1 MIYGLYLSAA
11 GVVANSHRQDVI
23 TNNLANSETTG
34 FKRDLAL
41 FQERLTEAQFR
52 REGGMPPGASGD
64 RLLEELGG
72 GLLLSPTTIDNK
84 QGELEH
90 TSSPLD
96 VAVEGDGYF
105 AVRGERGETR
115 LTRNGRFMV
124 DREGSLVLSDAQG
137 HKVLDPKGKPIRLPT
152 DADGKLTVDTDGTI
166 KVGSNAVGQIGAF
179 DVADR
184 SKLTKQ
190 GGTLLAHPDAAQVR
204 PTTATLRSGFVER
217 ANVDPTTEL
226 AQLMECQR
234 QLEANANMIRYQDQT
249 LAKLVNEVG
258 KIG

>member
-11 GVVANSHRQDVI
+11 GVVANAHRQDVI
-23 TNNLANSETTG
+23 TNNLANSETAG

-41 FQERLTEAQFR
+41 FQERLTEAEHR
-52 REGGMPPGASGD
+52 ANVGAPTPGGDAMLQGI
-64 RLLEELGG
+64 GG
-72 GLLLSPTTIDNK
+72 GLLLSPTTIDGA

-90 TSSPLD
+90 TAAPLD
-96 VAVEGDGYF
+96 VAIQGDGYF
-105 AVRGERGETR
+105 GVSENGQTH

-124 DREGSLVLSDAQG
+124 DRDRHLVMSDSQG
-137 HKVLDPKGKPIRLPT
+137 HRVLDANGNPIAIVPGGKLSIDSDGSVLRDGKPIAR
-152 DADGKLTVDTDGTI
+152 
-166 KVGSNAVGQIGAF
+166 IGVF
-179 DVADR
+179 DVPNRAE
-184 SKLTKQ
+184 LTKR
-190 GGTLLAHPDAAQVR
+190 GGTLLAYADPAQIR
-204 PTTATLRSGFVER
+204 PITGLLRGEFIER

-258 KIG
+258 KI